1 VSLRGRAIAYL
12 IVLHAIFAAVAVYL
26 LLDSRIWLIAI
37 EVVFALSLLAGIQ
50 LSREMYRH
58 LGMTAEGLRLIREQ
72 EFTSRFLPVGQPE
85 IDELIGIY
93 NTMVDRLRAERVRVA
108 EQHQFL
114 SQVLQVSPSGVVIL
128 DFDGAISSLN
138 PAAERLLDC
147 PAAAAVGRR
156 LEALATPL
164 ADALA
169 ALGPGAA
176 RLVGMLGARRVKCHH
191 GTFIDRGFT
200 RSFLLIEE
208 LTEELR
214 QFERAAYEKLIRVMS
229 HEVNNSVAASNSLLH
244 SSLAYAGELEAN
256 NRLDFEQAIGIVIE
270 RTEQLG
276 SFMRRFADVF
286 RLPPPMTRP
295 CDLLPILQGIVRL
308 LSAND
313 NARGVRWVWE
323 VDRGSH
329 EPPVFIIEID
339 RGQMEQALL
348 NILKNAVEAI
358 DGEGTV
364 TIGLTASRGRTILTI
379 DDTGP
384 GISTEA
390 QANLFTPFFSTKPHG
405 QGIGLTLIQEILSA
419 HGFEYG
425 IERTHGMT
433 RFTVVAT
440 NPKSQAPS
448 SNHSQLPTPKP
459 KSQFPNPNDAQTPT
473 PNR

>member
-1 VSLRGRAIAYL
+1 MSLRRRAIAYL
-12 IVLHAIFAAVAVYL
+12 VVLHLIFAALAVYL
-26 LLDSRIWLIAI
+26 FLHNRFWLIAI
-37 EVVFALSLLAGIQ
+37 EVVFVVSLITGLR

-58 LGMTAEGLRLIREQ
+58 LGLTAEGLRLIREQ

-138 PAAERLLDC
+138 PAAERLLDRT
-147 PAAAAVGRR
+147 AAAAVGRR
-156 LEALATPL
+156 LEALGSPL

-169 ALGPGAA
+169 VLNPGDA

-191 GTFIDRGFT
+191 GTFIDRGFP

-244 SSLAYAGELEAN
+244 SSLAYAGDLQAA

-286 RLPPPMTRP
+286 RLPPPLPRST
-295 CDLLPILQGIVRL
+295 DLLPILQGIVRL
-308 LSAND
+308 LSSNP
-313 NARGVRWVWE
+313 NARGVRWVWQVGE
-323 VDRGSH
+323 HSQSAPLV
-329 EPPVFIIEID
+329 PVEID

-348 NILKNAVEAI
+348 NILKNAIEAI
-358 DGEGTV
+358 DGAGTITV
-364 TIGLTASRGRTILTI
+364 HLTSAAGQRTLVIE
-379 DDTGP
+379 DTGP
-384 GISTEA
+384 GIAGEA
-390 QANLFTPFFSTKPHG
+390 QSNLFTPFFSTKPHG
-405 QGIGLTLIQEILSA
+405 QGIGLTLVQEVLTG
-419 HGFEYG
+419 HGFGYSLERTEYG
-425 IERTHGMT
+425 TT
-433 RFTVVAT
+433 RFTIAL
-440 NPKSQAPS
+440 QARP
-448 SNHSQLPTPKP
+448 
-459 KSQFPNPNDAQTPT
+459 
-473 PNR
+473 R

>member
-1 VSLRGRAIAYL
+1 MSLRRRAIAYL
-12 IVLHAIFAAVAVYL
+12 VVLHLIFAALAVYL
-26 LLDSRIWLIAI
+26 FLHNRFWLIAI
-37 EVVFALSLLAGIQ
+37 EVVFVVSLITGLR

-58 LGMTAEGLRLIREQ
+58 LGLTAEGLRLIREQ

-138 PAAERLLDC
+138 PAAERLLDRT
-147 PAAAAVGRR
+147 AAAAVGRR
-156 LEALATPL
+156 LEALGSPL

-169 ALGPGAA
+169 VLDPGDA

-191 GTFIDRGFT
+191 GTFIDRGFP
-200 RSFLLIEE
+200 RSFLLVEE

-244 SSLAYAGELEAN
+244 SSLAYAGDLHAT
-256 NRLDFEQAIGIVIE
+256 NRVDFEQAIGIVIE

-286 RLPPPMTRP
+286 RLPPPLPRST
-295 CDLLPILQGIVRL
+295 DLLPILQGIVRL
-308 LSAND
+308 LSSNP

-323 VDRGSH
+323 VDAAATGR
-329 EPPVFIIEID
+329 PVEID

-358 DGEGTV
+358 DGDGTV
-364 TIGLTASRGRTILTI
+364 TIGVTAAGGRTTLTI

-384 GISTEA
+384 GISA
-390 QANLFTPFFSTKPHG
+390 
-405 QGIGLTLIQEILSA
+405 
-419 HGFEYG
+419 
-425 IERTHGMT
+425 ERRRTCS
-433 RFTVVAT
+433 R
-440 NPKSQAPS
+440 PSSAPS
-448 SNHSQLPTPKP
+448 RTARES
-459 KSQFPNPNDAQTPT
+459 D
-473 PNR
+473 